1 MVFFLCRIRKGE
13 QKEKINDVESP
24 PILMAYSTSL
34 HATDSKGQKASGGL
48 PDERILNNW
57 RADMMQQGSIYFDVF
72 LKILFSI
79 SFR

>member
-1 MVFFLCRIRKGE
+1 MMLNPLQFLWHTAHHFM
-13 QKEKINDVESP
+13 
-24 PILMAYSTSL
+24 LYYS
-34 HATDSKGQKASGGL
+34 TDSKGQKASGGL
-48 PDERILNNW
+48 QDERILNNW